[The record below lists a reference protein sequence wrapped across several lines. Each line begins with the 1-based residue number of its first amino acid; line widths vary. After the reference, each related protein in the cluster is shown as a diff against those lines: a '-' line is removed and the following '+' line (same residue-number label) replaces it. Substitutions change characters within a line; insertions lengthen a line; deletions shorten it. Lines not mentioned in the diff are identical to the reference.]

1 MAKILAV
8 IPKTYEKDGETKTL
22 YNVTLQKADGTKI
35 GATSFEPI
43 KDGEEIDESRI
54 HPGKRDGE
62 WVIWSDKKGGG
73 GKQWVKNDE
82 LIIVQ
87 VAYKG
92 IIDLMV
98 AGQVKAITP
107 ALLLSHSKMIQATA
121 KALKDGKGI
130 EENPLS

>member
-1 MAKILAV
+1 MEITDLAAQV
-8 IPKTYEKDGETKTL
+8 RKE
-22 YNVTLQKADGTKI
+22 Q
-35 GATSFEPI
+35 
-43 KDGEEIDESRI
+43 
-54 HPGKRDGE
+54 
-62 WVIWSDKKGGG
+62 KKGPSRRLREKGFVPAVFYG
-73 GKQWVKNDE
+73 RSAENILLSVKNDE
-82 LIIVQ
+82 LIIAQ

-98 AGQVKAITP
+98 AGHVKTITP